1 MKKTKEF
8 LKQMMKKLKW
18 LIIIVILGLMV
29 WGVAYIIKMIQ
40 SIMN

>member
-18 LIIIVILGLMV
+18 LIIIVILGLII
-29 WGVAYIIKMIQ
+29 WGIAYLISAVGEILK
-40 SIMN
+40 